1 MKNNKNKKKGLFIVF
16 EGLDGSGQTTQINL
30 LEKYLKLKGKKVH
43 MTAEPSSSLIGG
55 LIRAVLTHHWK
66 LSNTGLQLLYCA
78 DRAHHLE
85 TEVYPALAKGN
96 IVLSSRY
103 FFSTIAF
110 GSLGNDAEWLEK
122 INEKFPKPDLTFFIK
137 ASPGECIKRLNVS
150 RFRKE
155 IFEKEQKM
163 GKVLKTYIK
172 ISKSKKYKNYFT
184 INGEQSVDKVSQDII
199 KIIDKFIR

>member
-1 MKNNKNKKKGLFIVF
+1 MKKKTKKGLFIVF
-16 EGLDGSGQTTQINL
+16 EGLDGSGQTTQVNL

-137 ASPGECIKRLNVS
+137 ASPRECIRRLNVS

-163 GKVLKTYIK
+163 GKVLKAYIK
-172 ISKSKKYKNYFT
+172 ISKSKKYKNFYT
-184 INGEQSVDKVSQDII
+184 INGEQPAEKVSQDII
-199 KIIDKFIR
+199 KIIDKFVR

>member
-1 MKNNKNKKKGLFIVF
+1 MFIVF
-16 EGLDGSGQTTQINL
+16 EGLDGSGQSTQIAL

-43 MTAEPSSSLIGG
+43 VTAEPSSSLIGG

-66 LSNTGLQLLYCA
+66 LSNMGLQLLYCA

-85 TEVYPALAKGN
+85 TEVYPALKKGN

-110 GSLGNDAEWLEK
+110 GSLNHDIKWLEK

-137 ASPGECIKRLNVS
+137 VSPKECLKRLNMS

-163 GKVLKTYIK
+163 EKVIKTYIK
-172 ISKSKKYKNYFT
+172 IGKSKKYKNFFT
-184 INGEQSVDKVSQDII
+184 INGEQNIDKVSQDII
-199 KIIDKFIR
+199 KIIDRFIK

>member
-1 MKNNKNKKKGLFIVF
+1 MEKKKKKGLFIVF

-30 LEKYLKLKGKKVH
+30 LEKYLKLKGKKIH

-55 LIRAVLTHHWK
+55 LIRAVLTQHWK

-78 DRAHHLE
+78 DRAHHIE
-85 TEVYPALAKGN
+85 TEVYPALAKEN

-137 ASPGECIKRLNVS
+137 ASPRECIKRLNIS

-163 GKVLKTYIK
+163 EKVLKAYIK
-172 ISKSKKYKNYFT
+172 ISKSKKYKNFFT
-184 INGEQSVDKVSQDII
+184 INGAQPAKKVSQDII

>member
-1 MKNNKNKKKGLFIVF
+1 MKKNKKRRLFIVF

-110 GSLGNDAEWLEK
+110 GSLNNDTRWLEK
-122 INEKFPKPDLTFFIK
+122 INEKFPKPDVTFFINV
-137 ASPGECIKRLNVS
+137 SPKECIKRLDLS

-155 IFEKEQKM
+155 IFEKEEKM
-163 GKVLKTYIK
+163 GKVLRTYIK
-172 ISKSKKYKNYFT
+172 IGKNKKYKNFFT
-184 INGEQSVDKVSQDII
+184 INGEQPVEKISQDVI